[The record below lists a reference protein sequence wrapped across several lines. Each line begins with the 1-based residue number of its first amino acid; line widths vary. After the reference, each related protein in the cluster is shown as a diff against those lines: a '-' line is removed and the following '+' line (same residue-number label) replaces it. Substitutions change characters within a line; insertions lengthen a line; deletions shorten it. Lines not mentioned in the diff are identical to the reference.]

1 MGQSP
6 KAWKLTPTQKRVIA
20 VALVAGGFQ
29 GAHLI
34 RRWVK
39 LAQQKQRLLVKDI
52 HGKQG
57 TKTKQA
63 QKVAVDKVFFNRLCT
78 ILSICVPG
86 LFTKEALLVL
96 IQGGLLVCR
105 TLLTDYISRVEGNC
119 GKYLTSL
126 EFDKFGRGVIDFAL
140 LGIPAAIV
148 NSGLKFMQKNLELSF
163 QSRLTHYL
171 HRLYTSN
178 RAYYAASTLGGLTHA
193 DQRITEDVEKFC
205 FSVSDLYS
213 HTFKPLLDVVLFTR
227 SLSRVMGYKGQIG
240 LYMYYVAVAWLL
252 RALAPPLAQMTAQ
265 ESALVGAF
273 RAAHQRLVAH
283 AEEVAFNDPPG
294 GAAEQLILNQHLQ
307 RLITFSRLSSFQ
319 RFLQQIADGY
329 FVKYFASCV
338 ALLVYAGPIYFMKP
352 SARGDQG
359 QLTADYIRSMRLLQ
373 NTSRGVGDLIM
384 VYKRMTSL
392 AGHTSRVSELLEQV
406 KQMSSEDTEHKE
418 LFKRNLS
425 FQSLVA
431 LQDKEELN
439 LHGGFTYEEEVHLA
453 MAPLSP
459 TSPKRVTGDI
469 IRFSRVALDA
479 PDGMPLGLAFL
490 GLSIKLDVYSLYRAA
505 WLHHASMDIAPV
517 RELSFEVRRGC
528 SVMLMGP
535 NGCGKSSLF
544 RVLAGLWPLQAGEI
558 MCPSKSEL
566 FYLSQRPYLVTGTLR
581 DQLLYPVPPARVW
594 AGSSASDKQ
603 HFENVS
609 GQVPTY
615 TGRDEELAACL
626 AAVELDYLLGR
637 GAGWDQV
644 QPWQETLSGGEK
656 QRLAMARLLLHKPA
670 YAILDECTSA
680 VSADGEIKLYE
691 ACVAA
696 GITLLSI
703 AHRPTLKRFH
713 QLVVH
718 IDGTVSTTGK
728 GWWTEVLDEKVL
740 LNSSSAV
747 AMAAI
752 SAAGGQRP

>member
-1 MGQSP
+1 MASVKYVMG
-6 KAWKLTPTQKRVIA
+6 LTPNQKRA
-20 VALVAGGFQ
+20 VAVAVILGGAQ
-29 GAHLI
+29 GAHQL
-34 RRWVK
+34 RKWVNA
-39 LAQQKQRLLVKDI
+39 AQWKQKQLVKEI
-52 HGKQG
+52 QSQQAAQAKQRTSKG
-57 TKTKQA
+57 
-63 QKVAVDKVFFNRLCT
+63 VAVDSVFFKRLWT

-86 LFTKEALLVL
+86 PFSQEALLVL
-96 IQGGLLVCR
+96 IQGCLLVSR
-105 TLLTDYISRVEGNC
+105 TLLTDYISRVEGHA
-119 GKYLTSL
+119 GKAITSL
-126 EFDKFGRGVIDFAL
+126 EFDKFGRAVVDFAL
-140 LGIPAAIV
+140 LGLPAAVV

-163 QSRLTHYL
+163 QQRLTQTL
-171 HRLYTSN
+171 HKMYTSN

-205 FSVSDLYS
+205 FSISDLYS
-213 HTFKPLLDVVLFTR
+213 HTFKPLLDVLLFTR
-227 SLSRVMGYKGQIG
+227 SLSRVMGYKGQIA
-240 LYMYYVAVAWLL
+240 LYLYYIGVANML
-252 RALAPPLAQMTAQ
+252 RAIAPPMAAMTAQ

-283 AEEVAFNDPPG
+283 AEEVAFNDPPA

-307 RLITFSRLSSFQ
+307 RLITFTRLSSFQ

-329 FVKYFASCV
+329 FVKYFASTV
-338 ALLVYAGPIYFMKP
+338 SLLVYAGPIYFMDPRK
-352 SARGDQG
+352 RGSQG

-373 NTSRGVGDLIM
+373 NTSRGIGDLILI
-384 VYKRMTSL
+384 YKRMTGL
-392 AGHTSRVSELLEQV
+392 AGHTSRVAELLEQV
-406 KQMSSEDTEHKE
+406 KQMSSEDTEHKD

-425 FQSLVA
+425 HGSLAA
-431 LQDKEELN
+431 LAGQVDAEAEFTDEFGYDQ
-439 LHGGFTYEEEVHLA
+439 HGSNAALDR
-453 MAPLSP
+453 PPNSP
-459 TSPKRVTGDI
+459 VPPKRTASDI
-469 IRFSRVALDA
+469 ISFRRVALDA
-479 PDGMPLGLAFL
+479 PDGMPL
-490 GLSIKLDVYSLYRAA
+490 
-505 WLHHASMDIAPV
+505 V

-558 MCPSKSEL
+558 CCPPKQQL

-594 AGSSASDKQ
+594 ASSSHADQ
-603 HFENVS
+603 VHYTDIAGEAPQYS
-609 GQVPTY
+609 GL
-615 TGRDEELAACL
+615 DSELAACL
-626 AAVELDYLLGR
+626 AAVDLDYLLGR

-644 QPWQETLSGGEK
+644 QPWNETLSGGEK
-656 QRLAMARLLLHKPA
+656 QRLAMARLLFHKPA

-680 VSADGEIKLYE
+680 VSADGEVKLYE

-728 GWWTEVLDEKVL
+728 GWWTEVLDQKVL

-747 AMAAI
+747 ALAAI

>member
-1 MGQSP
+1 MKYVLG
-6 KAWKLTPTQKRVIA
+6 LTPNQKRA
-20 VALVAGGFQ
+20 VAVAVILGSAQ
-29 GAHLI
+29 GAHQLRKWI
-34 RRWVK
+34 K
-39 LAQQKQRLLVKDI
+39 AAQWKQKQLVKEI
-52 HGKQG
+52 QSQQTAQAKQRSS
-57 TKTKQA
+57 A
-63 QKVAVDKVFFNRLCT
+63 KVAVDQVFFKRLWT
-78 ILSICVPG
+78 ILSICIPG
-86 LFTKEALLVL
+86 PMSQEALLVL
-96 IQGGLLVCR
+96 IQGCLLVSR
-105 TLLTDYISRVEGNC
+105 TLLTDYISRVEGFA
-119 GKYLTSL
+119 GKALTSL
-126 EFDKFGRGVIDFAL
+126 EFDKFARAVVDFAL
-140 LGIPAAIV
+140 LGLPAAVV

-163 QSRLTHYL
+163 QQRLTQQL
-171 HRLYTSN
+171 HKMYTSN

-205 FSVSDLYS
+205 FSISDLYS
-213 HTFKPLLDVVLFTR
+213 HTFKPLLDVLLFTR
-227 SLSRVMGYKGQIG
+227 SLSHVMGYKGQVALYLYYIG
-240 LYMYYVAVAWLL
+240 VAYML
-252 RALAPPLAQMTAQ
+252 RAIAPPMAAMTAQ

-283 AEEVAFNDPPG
+283 AEEVAFNDPPA

-307 RLITFSRLSSFQ
+307 RLITFTRLSSFQ
-319 RFLQQIADGY
+319 RFMQQIADGY
-329 FVKYFASCV
+329 FVKYFASTV
-338 ALLVYAGPIYFMKP
+338 SLLVYAGPIYFMDPRK
-352 SARGDQG
+352 RGNQG

-373 NTSRGVGDLIM
+373 NTSRGIGDLILI
-384 VYKRMTSL
+384 YKRMTGL

-425 FQSLVA
+425 HSSLAA
-431 LQDKEELN
+431 LAAQ
-439 LHGGFTYEEEVHLA
+439 HPEEEQEFTDEFNYDDLTGA
-453 MAPLSP
+453 SPLERPPNSP
-459 TSPKRVTGDI
+459 LPPKRVISDI
-469 IRFSRVALDA
+469 ISFKRVALDA
-479 PDGMPLGLAFL
+479 PDGMPL
-490 GLSIKLDVYSLYRAA
+490 
-505 WLHHASMDIAPV
+505 V

-558 MCPSKSEL
+558 CCPPKQQL

-594 AGSSASDKQ
+594 SASKPAEQQ
-603 HFENVS
+603 HYTQVAGQPPQYS
-609 GQVPTY
+609 GLD
-615 TGRDEELAACL
+615 GELAACL

-644 QPWQETLSGGEK
+644 QPWNETLSGGEK
-656 QRLAMARLLLHKPA
+656 QRLAMARLLFHKPA

-680 VSADGEIKLYE
+680 VSADGEVKLYE

-696 GITLLSI
+696 SITLLSI

-728 GWWTEVLDEKVL
+728 GWWTEVLDQKVL

-747 AMAAI
+747 ALAAI

>member
-1 MGQSP
+1 MAQTRLLP
-6 KAWKLTPTQKRVIA
+6 LTPNQKRA
-20 VALVAGGFQ
+20 VAVAVVLGGLG
-29 GAHLI
+29 GAHQL
-34 RRWVK
+34 RQWVK
-39 LAQQKQRLLVKDI
+39 AAQAKQKQLVKDI
-52 HGKQG
+52 HGKQTARG
-57 TKTKQA
+57 KSSS
-63 QKVAVDKVFFNRLCT
+63 KVAVNEVFFKRLCT

-86 LFTKEALLVL
+86 VFTREFFLVL
-96 IQGGLLVCR
+96 VQGGLLVSR
-105 TLLTDYISRVEGNC
+105 TLLTDYISRVEGYC
-119 GKYLTSL
+119 GSALTSL
-126 EFDKFGRGVIDFAL
+126 DFATFARGVVDFAL
-140 LGIPAAIV
+140 LGIPAAVV

-163 QSRLTHYL
+163 QSRLTLYL
-171 HRLYTSN
+171 HKLYTSN

-205 FSVSDLYS
+205 FSISDLYS
-213 HTFKPLLDVVLFTR
+213 HTFKPLLDVLLFTR

-240 LYMYYVAVAWLL
+240 LHGYYVAVAWLL

-283 AEEVAFNDPPG
+283 SEEVAFNDPPG
-294 GAAEQLILNQHLQ
+294 GAAEQLILNQHLA

-338 ALLVYAGPIYFMKP
+338 ALLVYAGPIYFMDP

-392 AGHTSRVSELLEQV
+392 AGHTSRVAELIEQV

-425 FQSLVA
+425 HSSLA
-431 LQDKEELN
+431 ALAEAEEELQD
-439 LHGGFTYEEEVHLA
+439 GFTYEDHHELQP
-453 MAPLSP
+453 MSP
-459 TSPKRVTGDI
+459 VSPKRLTGDI
-469 IRFSRVALDA
+469 IRFHRVALDA
-479 PDGMPLGLAFL
+479 PDGMPL
-490 GLSIKLDVYSLYRAA
+490 
-505 WLHHASMDIAPV
+505 V
-517 RELSFEVRRGC
+517 RELSFEVHRGC

-558 MCPSKSEL
+558 TSPPKQEL
-566 FYLSQRPYLVTGTLR
+566 FYLSQRPYLVVGTLR
-581 DQLLYPVPPARVW
+581 DQLLYPKPPARVW
-594 AGSSASDKQ
+594 QGSKPEDKQ
-603 HFENVS
+603 LFVS
-609 GQVPTY
+609 VAGEEPCY
-615 TGRDEELAACL
+615 TNRDEELAACL
-626 AAVELDYLLGR
+626 AAVELDYLLAR
-637 GAGWDQV
+637 GQGWDSV
-644 QPWQETLSGGEK
+644 QNWQETLSGGEK

-670 YAILDECTSA
+670 YAVLDECTSA
-680 VSADGEIKLYE
+680 VSADGEVKLYE
-691 ACVAA
+691 ACVTA

-740 LNSSSAV
+740 LSSSSAV
-747 AMAAI
+747 ALAAI

>member
-1 MGQSP
+1 MAPQL
-6 KAWKLTPTQKRVIA
+6 ARLALTPNQKRAMA
-20 VALVAGGFQ
+20 VAVAFGGLQ
-29 GAHLI
+29 GAHQL
-34 RRWVK
+34 RRWVRA
-39 LAQQKQRLLVKDI
+39 AQETQRQLVRDVY
-52 HGKQG
+52 GKRAPG
-57 TKTKQA
+57 AAKA
-63 QKVAVDKVFFNRLCT
+63 AAAKVSVNEVFFNRLAT
-78 ILSICVPG
+78 ILRICVPG
-86 LFTKEALLVL
+86 LFTREAFQVLVQGCLLVS
-96 IQGGLLVCR
+96 R
-105 TLLTDYISRVEGNC
+105 TLLTDYISRVEGYC
-119 GKYLTSL
+119 GKALTSQ
-126 EFDKFGRGVIDFAL
+126 EFGNFGRGVVDFAL
-140 LGIPAAIV
+140 LGLPAAVV

-163 QSRLTHYL
+163 QSRLTQYL

-205 FSVSDLYS
+205 FSISDLYS

-227 SLSRVMGYKGQIG
+227 SLARVMGYKSQLS
-240 LYMYYVAVAWLL
+240 LYAYYVAVAWLL
-252 RALAPPLAQMTAQ
+252 RALAPPLASMTAQ
-265 ESALVGAF
+265 ESALVGSF

-294 GAAEQLILNQHLQ
+294 GAAEQLVLNQHLA

-338 ALLVYAGPIYFMKP
+338 ALLVYAGPLYFMRP
-352 SARGDQG
+352 DARGDQG

-406 KQMSSEDTEHKE
+406 RVMSSEDTEHKE
-418 LFKRNLS
+418 LFRRNLS
-425 FQSLVA
+425 HASLAA
-431 LQDKEELN
+431 LGGAGGDDAGEPDTD
-439 LHGGFTYEEEVHLA
+439 GFTYGDA
-453 MAPLSP
+453 AGRGAPPSEPRSP
-459 TSPKRVTGDI
+459 VAPRRLVGECI
-469 IRFSRVALDA
+469 AFSRVALNA
-479 PDGMPLGLAFL
+479 PDGMPL
-490 GLSIKLDVYSLYRAA
+490 
-505 WLHHASMDIAPV
+505 V

-558 MCPSKSEL
+558 TAPPKGEL
-566 FYLSQRPYLVTGTLR
+566 FYLSQRPYLVVGSLR
-581 DQLLYPVPPARVW
+581 DQLLYPSPPARVW
-594 AGSSASDKQ
+594 AGTSPADRAAFAEVAGEAPQ
-603 HFENVS
+603 
-609 GQVPTY
+609 Y
-615 TGRDEELAACL
+615 ADRDAELKACL
-626 AAVELDYLLGR
+626 AAVELDYLLAR
-637 GAGWDQV
+637 GAGWDAV
-644 QPWQETLSGGEK
+644 QPWAETLSGGEK
-656 QRLAMARLLLHKPA
+656 QRLAMARLLFHKPA
-670 YAILDECTSA
+670 FAVLDECTSA
-680 VSADGEIKLYE
+680 VSVDGEVKLYE

-718 IDGTVSTTGK
+718 IDGTVGTTGK
-728 GWWTEVLDEKVL
+728 GWWTEALDERL
-740 LNSSSAV
+740 LLSSSSAR
-747 AMAAI
+747 ALAAI